1 VTQIFLN
8 YRAEDDETF
17 GVAMLDQALSAR
29 FGDDAVF
36 LASKSVELGSA
47 WEPEMFQAVG
57 DSSALLVIMGRR
69 WLNAR
74 AGNGGRRIDDPDD
87 FVRRE
92 ILTAL
97 ELGKKVIPV
106 RLATKRLKADDL
118 PGELRP
124 LIGRQD
130 IEVRFRNYRLDVELL
145 AQRLRQE
152 IPELRKA
159 APASVSAEHAR
170 KSADVGTRIGNQFNG
185 AFRFRDFN
193 NYGPAD

>member
-1 VTQIFLN
+1 MTQIFLN
-8 YRAEDDETF
+8 YRSEDDEAF
-17 GVAMLDQALSAR
+17 GVAMLDQALSDR

-47 WEPEMFQAVG
+47 WETDMFEAVKE
-57 DSSALLVIMGRR
+57 SSALLVIMGRR
-69 WLNAR
+69 WLDAKDE
-74 AGNGGRRIDDPDD
+74 NGGRRIDDPKD

-106 RLATKRLKADDL
+106 RLASKRLKVDDL
-118 PGELRP
+118 PEELRP
-124 LIGRQD
+124 LISRQD
-130 IEVRFRNYRLDVELL
+130 IEVRFRNYRVDVELL

-159 APASVSAEHAR
+159 VPSRAADGHGRKPVDSV
-170 KSADVGTRIGNQFNG
+170 TRIGNQFNG
-185 AFRFRDFN
+185 PFHFRDFN